1 MDQLLKFLEVII
13 QGSGSNIDLGQ
24 SDNWS
29 FLLQNPIDEVFC
41 HRFGF
46 SEFNSDTY
54 APIAFKGIAAIVGL
68 SDNPELKKIAE
79 MVMNLQLFDHIIGS
93 KGERWIQDLGE
104 DRYIHMYCNYF
115 SIWIKT
121 DCQHQGVE
129 HILKEG

>member
-1 MDQLLKFLEVII
+1 M

-24 SDNWS
+24 SDNLS

-41 HRFGF
+41 NRFGF

-93 KGERWIQDLGE
+93 KGER
-104 DRYIHMYCNYF
+104 
-115 SIWIKT
+115 
-121 DCQHQGVE
+121 
-129 HILKEG
+129 